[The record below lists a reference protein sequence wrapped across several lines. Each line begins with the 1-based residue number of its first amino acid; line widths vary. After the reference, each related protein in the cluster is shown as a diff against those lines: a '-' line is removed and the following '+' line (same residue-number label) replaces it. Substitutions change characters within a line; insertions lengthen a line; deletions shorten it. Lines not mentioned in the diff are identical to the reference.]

1 MAVSEYTGF
10 VIILA
15 SGLFFSEFFKRLRL
29 PYVVG
34 LIAAGIV
41 IGPLGLNL
49 IELTPPIIFLGSI
62 GAVFVMFM
70 AGMEVQT
77 GLLNRMK
84 KKLLILVF
92 MNGGIPAIVGFSVA
106 FIFGYE
112 IITAM
117 IVATIFISSSIA
129 VIIPTLEEKNMLSSD
144 VGSVIIGAVIIE
156 DIASLFLLSIIFQSS
171 DPTTFLPLP
180 IFVVIVAL
188 SALFLKWLLPRFENW
203 FFTERNRGRF
213 EEEFQFVLIVTIA
226 VTIFFD
232 FLGVHAIVAGF
243 LVGLILAETIKHH
256 KIESKL
262 HAISYGLFIPI
273 FLLEIGMETDL
284 TVLLSGSGA
293 SFLVIAIIVGLIAS
307 KLLSGYFAGRLI
319 GFRGRNSVLIGAAS
333 IPQLSTSLAVA
344 FTALEL
350 GFIDSSLQV
359 SIVLL
364 SMITVIISPLLIGFL
379 FIPRK
384 THPSSAPTTENLELV
399 SKRAHHD
406 DTTPTN

>member
-1 MAVSEYTGF
+1 MSEYTGF

-29 PYVVG
+29 PYVVA
-34 LIAAGIV
+34 LIVAGIA

-49 IELTPPIIFLGSI
+49 IELTPPIIFLGSV

-70 AGMEVQT
+70 AGMEVRT
-77 GLLNRMK
+77 DLLIRMK
-84 KKLLILVF
+84 KKLVVLVL
-92 MNGGIPAIVGFSVA
+92 MNGGIPAIVGFFIA
-106 FIFGYE
+106 FLFGYE
-112 IITAM
+112 ILTSM

-129 VIIPTLEEKNMLSSD
+129 VIIPTLEEKNVLSSD
-144 VGSVIIGAVIIE
+144 IGSVIIGAVIIE
-156 DIASLFLLSIIFQSS
+156 DIASLFLLSIILQSN

-180 IFVVIVAL
+180 IFIVVVAL

-203 FFTERNRGRF
+203 FFTEKNRGRF

-226 VTIFFD
+226 VTVFFE
-232 FLGVHAIVAGF
+232 FIGVHAIVAGF
-243 LVGLILAETIKHH
+243 LVGLILAESIKNH
-256 KIESKL
+256 KIENKL

-273 FLLEIGMETDL
+273 FLLEIGIETDL
-284 TVLLSGSGA
+284 TVLFDVSGA
-293 SFLVIAIIVGLIAS
+293 TFLVIAIIVGLIVS

-319 GFRGRNSVLIGAAS
+319 GFRNRNSVLIGAAS
-333 IPQLSTSLAVA
+333 MPQLSTSLAVA

-364 SMITVIISPLLIGFL
+364 SITTVLISPLLIGL
-379 FIPRK
+379 IFIPRK
-384 THPSSAPTTENLELV
+384 RHPSPTTETENLKVQPQDQKSDE
-399 SKRAHHD
+399 
-406 DTTPTN
+406 

>member
-1 MAVSEYTGF
+1 MSEFTGF

-15 SGLFFSEFFKRLRL
+15 SGLFFSEVFKRLHL
-29 PYVVG
+29 PYVVA
-34 LIAAGIV
+34 LIIAGIV
-41 IGPLGLNL
+41 IGPLGLSL
-49 IELTPPIIFLGSI
+49 IELTPAILFLGSI

-70 AGMEVQT
+70 AGMEVRT
-77 GLLNRMK
+77 ELLKRIR
-84 KKLLILVF
+84 KKLVLLVLL
-92 MNGGIPAIVGFSVA
+92 NGGIPAIVGFSIV
-106 FIFGYE
+106 FLFGYE

-129 VIIPTLEEKNMLSSD
+129 IIIPTLEEKNMLSSD
-144 VGSVIIGAVIIE
+144 IGSIIIGATIIE
-156 DIASLFLLSIIFQSS
+156 DLGSLFLLSIILQTS
-171 DPTTFLPLP
+171 DPTTFIPLP
-180 IFVVIVAL
+180 VFVVIVAL

-203 FFTERNRGRF
+203 FFAKKPRGRF

-226 VTIFFD
+226 VTVFFD

-243 LVGLILAETIKHH
+243 LVGLILSESIKNR

-273 FLLEIGMETDL
+273 FLLEIGIETDL
-284 TVLLSGSGA
+284 TVLLNASGTV
-293 SFLVIAIIVGLIAS
+293 FLIVAIIVGLIIS

-319 GFRGRNSVLIGAAS
+319 GFQKRNNILIGAAS

-364 SMITVIISPLLIGFL
+364 SMITVLIAPLLIGFL
-379 FIPRK
+379 ILPEK
-384 THPSSAPTTENLELV
+384 V
-399 SKRAHHD
+399 SGESYSTATKD
-406 DTTPTN
+406 LGSKD